1 MPEVYTSQFCSE
13 GRGIQPP
20 DGHVNGVNGAHVA
33 FIVVVVSP
41 LPASW
46 ADTTA
51 AAAAAMERR
60 MIPREGSSFVTDLF
74 TNSPTAQPG
83 AGRGGAN

>member
-20 DGHVNGVNGAHVA
+20 DGHVNGVIGVHVA

-51 AAAAAMERR
+51 TAAAATMERR
-60 MIPREGSSFVTDLF
+60 MIPRE
-74 TNSPTAQPG
+74 
-83 AGRGGAN
+83 RK